1 MCNRSYGSAVL
12 ISMASYQGESC
23 KTGMHS
29 CDQSTILTAGQFI
42 GEFSLMLGVPRTVT
56 VKAVQDTTVFSI
68 SPQGFKQILQSQPQ
82 LYDRIVKEMSRHEIE
97 LTQQKRRLREL
108 GLITSEYDKN
118 PVAWVQ
124 KQLEKLFSLQG

>member
-1 MCNRSYGSAVL
+1 LRLPC
-12 ISMASYQGESC
+12 
-23 KTGMHS
+23 
-29 CDQSTILTAGQFI
+29 
-42 GEFSLMLGVPRTVT
+42 
-56 VKAVQDTTVFSI
+56 VQDTTVFSI